1 MRLSAAG
8 YLKGRMTNYR
18 LQIVLHM
25 ALLWAPYCAA
35 TEPIVVSPHLTIQP
49 IHQYRSGIA
58 YEHLTWESIHGA
70 GERRDVWRRDW
81 THSRELSAS
90 DDDYRAARPLIKFH
104 LAPAK
109 KGRRSQA
116 EIDGTFT
123 YANAPLGN
131 DKLNGGLWRVLEKDV
146 VDLVQPTTEVYV
158 VTGPAFMP
166 DDKGIVSYPV
176 YGPHNVPKPTH
187 FVKAVLKLANGQ
199 PSMFAVIVPNEAPPA
214 GKTWKDF
221 RVSVDRA
228 ELALGEDCF
237 DWLDDATERKLEAQL

>member
-1 MRLSAAG
+1 MTWRL
-8 YLKGRMTNYR
+8 K
-18 LQIVLHM
+18 IILHM
-25 ALLWAPYCAA
+25 AMLWAPYCAA

-90 DDDYRAARPLIKFH
+90 DDDYRGTGLVKFH
-104 LAPAK
+104 LAPARDF
-109 KGRRSQA
+109 GSQK
-116 EIDGTFT
+116 EVEGTFT
-123 YANAPLGN
+123 LANASLG
-131 DKLNGGLWRVLEKDV
+131 DPVLNSGLWNVLEKSV
-146 VDLVQPTTEVYV
+146 YDLVTQTTELYV
-158 VTGPAFMP
+158 VTGPAFLP
-166 DDKGIVSYPV
+166 NDKGIVSYPV

-199 PSMFAVIVPNEAPPA
+199 PSMFAVIVPNEPPPA
-214 GKTWKDF
+214 GKTWKEF

-237 DWLDDATERKLEAQL
+237 DWLDDAIERKLEAAQ